1 MSCKGKRYKLEVNIE
16 IIEGCFTTID
26 DLMQYIRYR
35 LNLKSRGSESVKL
48 NSVTV
53 VSETVLN
60 DQMEMNYEVSNVASV

>member
-1 MSCKGKRYKLEVNIE
+1 MSCLGKRYELKVDIE

-26 DLMQYIRYR
+26 DLMDYIKYR
-35 LNLKSRGSESVKL
+35 LNLQSRGSDSVKL

-60 DQMEMNYEVSNVASV
+60 DQMEMNYEVCNEASV